1 VETELIWD
9 LISPMS
15 LLYHC
20 LEVTHYIPLFLLN
33 LMVSHVTSGS
43 LNISTFV
50 ADDWRQRRLAYI
62 DQMERNAGKRLIA
75 DTFADMYCNTSYRR
89 QKSYRPTHLAL

>member
-1 VETELIWD
+1 
-9 LISPMS
+9 MS

-43 LNISTFV
+43 LNISTFMAV
-50 ADDWRQRRLAYI
+50 DWHRRRLAYM
-62 DQMERNAGKRLIA
+62 DQMERNAGERLSA
-75 DTFADMYCNTSYRR
+75 DTFADTYCNTSYSR
-89 QKSYRPTHLAL
+89 QKKYRPTHLSL